1 LRVIAVTKLAIRQIS
16 KHFSLRG
23 LPWPDYLALVC
34 RWIGLSWLRKK
45 SKLCAESIAPLALA
59 SSTEDE
65 AEAVVWL
72 NTSARTVK
80 GELLLLDSG
89 IHLGGSSK
97 AQIPSKTACTS
108 RVHKLTQN
116 DHPQ

>member
-1 LRVIAVTKLAIRQIS
+1 M
-16 KHFSLRG
+16 
-23 LPWPDYLALVC
+23 
-34 RWIGLSWLRKK
+34 
-45 SKLCAESIAPLALA
+45 AESIAHLALA

-108 RVHKLTQN
+108 RVHKPRAQADSKQPPTMTILRIRLYALKSLARGARKVN
-116 DHPQ
+116 PP